1 MRKMITAAALAA
13 LAALA
18 GGCQSAVEDSTAAAP
33 AAATAPVQ
41 TAQTEHN
48 QGTES
53 IYINNFFKV
62 AVPAD
67 WKVVSS
73 DGPDIP
79 AFITLQS
86 KDYQAY
92 ITIRVSRSDLSV
104 DELCQLAAKGFVANG
119 ADIVQGPEVKY
130 GTCVIKADAVSR
142 PSVLWLRSYDD
153 GTIYAINFTGEQ
165 EKVNEIL
172 GRLEGNERMMQL
184 LVMPL

>member
-1 MRKMITAAALAA
+1 MRKIITAAALAA
-13 LAALA
+13 MAALA
-18 GGCQSAVEDSTAAAP
+18 GGCQSAVEDSTASGAAAAP
-33 AAATAPVQ
+33 APAVEQKGQSSAP
-41 TAQTEHN
+41 
-48 QGTES
+48 ES

-92 ITIRVSRSDLSV
+92 VTIRVSRSDLSV

-130 GTCVIKADAVSR
+130 GTCIIKADAVSR
-142 PSVLWLRSYDD
+142 PSVLWLRSYED